1 MSGKASNF
9 PKSDFS
15 CVTILTYD
23 KITHIVDEFI
33 FKSADVTVDFHM
45 WQANPFQEAR
55 EISFGT
61 WQIACYLSRISKLL
75 LNNIT
80 ALIDDCKFW

>member
-1 MSGKASNF
+1 MTF
-9 PKSDFS
+9 
-15 CVTILTYD
+15 LTYD

-33 FKSADVTVDFHM
+33 FKSADVTVDFNM

-61 WQIACYLSRISKLL
+61 WQLACYPSRISKLL

-80 ALIDDCKFW
+80 AFMDDCNRGIAMCYCLVSLVGESA